1 MRKTNLLLLTTAL
14 TLGSL
19 ATGSL
24 AAENKTKMRTDE
36 YLIIDL
42 AKVTEDWEEESIA
55 AEAAFTENTLT
66 DFYLNL
72 SDTENTGDYEVK
84 GTLAGEPIIAQFL
97 AQNEAF
103 SGFDAVGVYE
113 ITGNT
118 TDDLDTYELN
128 LVLADDAKI
137 YHYSQTDGV
146 LMSTPLEALFG
157 AEQAHTVSMTSSSN
171 HWIVVHLKAAEQEER
186 TVTVETAAGS
196 LEGQVETADTGAES
210 SASVETS
217 KETENVTTKT
227 PETTKTQSTTKIPET
242 TKVQNTTKAPEM
254 TVPATTKTPET
265 TKAPETKPST
275 KPTTPTTSAPTKAP
289 ETTAPTT
296 TAPTTT
302 AHTHTWVPVTTIVH
316 HDAVTSQVW
325 KEDSAAWDE
334 TVVTKAAWDE
344 QVLVTAA
351 WDENVVTK
359 EAWDE
364 QVLVT
369 AAWDEPI
376 YALVEICNAC
386 GHEFLDP
393 NEDVGAHMSAGCWS
407 SWHGEQ
413 RQVGTTHHDA
423 VYSTV
428 HHDAETTT
436 VHHDAVYTTVHHD
449 AETTVVH
456 HEATGHYETVVT
468 QAAWDE
474 DVVTGYKCSGC
485 GATK

>member
-1 MRKTNLLLLTTAL
+1 
-14 TLGSL
+14 
-19 ATGSL
+19 
-24 AAENKTKMRTDE
+24 MRTDE

-137 YHYSQTDGV
+137 YHYSLTDGV
-146 LMSTPLEALFG
+146 LMSKPLEALFG

-227 PETTKTQSTTKIPET
+227 PETTKTQSTTK
-242 TKVQNTTKAPEM
+242 
-254 TVPATTKTPET
+254 
-265 TKAPETKPST
+265 
-275 KPTTPTTSAPTKAP
+275 AP

-296 TAPTTT
+296 TA
-302 AHTHTWVPVTTIVH
+302 HTHAWVPVTKKVH
-316 HDAVTSQVW
+316 HDATYKTVW
-325 KEDSAAWDE
+325 VQDTAAWDE
-334 TVVTKAAWDE
+334 TVVTKDAWDE
-344 QVLVTAA
+344 SVLVSDA
-351 WDENVVTK
+351 WDETVVTK

-364 QVLVT
+364 PQLE
-369 AAWDEPI
+369 WCD
-376 YALVEICNAC
+376 ICNAC
-386 GHEFLDP
+386 GHVFRAG
-393 NEDVGAHMSAGCWS
+393 EDINVHMGAGCWS
-407 SWHGEQ
+407 SWHAEWV
-413 RQVGTTHHDA
+413 QVG
-423 VYSTV
+423 TV
-428 HHDAETTT
+428 HHDAETTV
-436 VHHDAVYTTVHHD
+436 VHHEAVYDTVHHD

-456 HEATGHYETVVT
+456 HEATGHNEQVVD